1 MHHAASRRAP
11 DDTRLDRLR
20 ALAGRLERLP
30 ASAERDWVIKE
41 VRARAA
47 DVETGDASRA
57 MRAFDAGAAAEVA
70 KPRADGRRRERRP
83 TPALTAPKPAA
94 PVPGPSLRRPELSID
109 GAVVS
114 LEQSV
119 PGDGQ
124 VRAWTRGLRG

>member
-1 MHHAASRRAP
+1 MNHAASRRAP

-47 DVETGDASRA
+47 DVETGDPSRA
-57 MRAFDAGAAAEVA
+57 MRAFDVDAAAEVA
-70 KPRADGRRRERRP
+70 RPRADGRRRERGPAPAP
-83 TPALTAPKPAA
+83 TALKPAA
-94 PVPGPSLRRPELSID
+94 PVAAPSLRRPEPFID
-109 GAVVS
+109 SAVLS
-114 LEQSV
+114 LEQSL